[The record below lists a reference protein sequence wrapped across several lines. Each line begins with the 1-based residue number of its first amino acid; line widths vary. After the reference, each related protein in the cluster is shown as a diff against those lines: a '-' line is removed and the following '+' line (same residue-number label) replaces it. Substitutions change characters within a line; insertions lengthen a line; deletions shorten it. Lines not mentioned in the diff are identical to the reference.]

1 MLKCLIWSFQKL
13 GFFYNRSL
21 LLFRL
26 IPFPESVLNQE
37 LIFEFFKV
45 ISLFSYQCSKRDCLA
60 NAEGGIRTLVPSRTN
75 GFQDRLVMTTSIPL
89 HIKLYQTTQ
98 IGLEPTTF
106 AVTGRRSNQLS
117 HWAIYKNMKN

>member
-89 HIKLYQTTQ
+89 HR
-98 IGLEPTTF
+98 
-106 AVTGRRSNQLS
+106 VS
-117 HWAIYKNMKN
+117 